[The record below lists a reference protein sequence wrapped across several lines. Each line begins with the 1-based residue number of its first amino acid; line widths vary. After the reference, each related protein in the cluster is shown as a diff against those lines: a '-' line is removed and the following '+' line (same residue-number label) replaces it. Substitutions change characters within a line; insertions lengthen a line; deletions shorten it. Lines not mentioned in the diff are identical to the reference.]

1 MAVWLNGGM
10 VRCLRCSSP
19 NGHGALL
26 AMQLPQCN
34 ARVRGVV
41 HSIAPS
47 ELVKIAILDL
57 VMILEMKQNEPSV
70 ELSEVSV
77 GKSRSPGMRAS
88 PK

>member
-47 ELVKIAILDL
+47 ELVKIAILDQ
-57 VMILEMKQNEPSV
+57 VMKLEMNHNEPSV
-70 ELSEVSV
+70 ELSKVSV
-77 GKSRSPGMRAS
+77 GKSLSPDIRVS
-88 PK
+88 P